1 MDKNQAFQAS
11 LVFLQRGE
19 TPETA
24 ITMGI
29 SFVKK
34 FEEQAKA
41 QTAKKAESK
50 AEEPPKA

>member
-1 MDKNQAFQAS
+1 MDKNQAYQAS
-11 LVFLQRGE
+11 LVFLKRGE

-24 ITMGI
+24 IAMGI
-29 SFVKK
+29 DFAKK

-41 QTAKKAESK
+41 QTAKKAETK